1 MNYEQPHKIK
11 KFSHNDSQ
19 GSSQG
24 YHSADDG
31 FPFSQDSQ
39 GSSQGYHSA
48 DDGFP
53 FRQDSDTDNN
63 GELSQGYYSADDGV
77 PFSQN
82 SLSSLS
88 SFTAANEEEHIIN
101 TGSIPTNLY
110 NNDKEIIGYVLS
122 DESLESLKSN
132 ETDKWKN
139 TFVYNSKND
148 YVGEIEPPNILTGI
162 SGKKYEIFPG
172 NTPTGSHDAASGY
185 HEAAFNDSAYDFN
198 NNTNLNNECEQL
210 KSEIFM
216 VWNSFPPDE
225 YIDYYVGA
233 GNKYEM
239 LKLTS
244 FQASSTK
251 ILYFFTIPK
260 CKIDNNVII
269 IPANNIEVIK
279 NAITAAMRLNNGYSI
294 VNVDINDLL
303 FNVIENKD
311 YISTGHKNDKDLNAI
326 QKKDKAPRG
335 KLLETDPKKILF
347 IKNFLNNKEPYKLLQ
362 LVAKVDYINGN
373 QMCNITFY
381 YIHSIKTS
389 SFKAKKISTDKIEY
403 LKHYWLD
410 NNKNF
415 AVKNVVNSTN
425 PPFYSF
431 ALTQNDNS
439 ALNANFK
446 VYNQNEFNINTT
458 QFNQLLNKPHI
469 YLPYTNLST
478 YLNLLLSML
487 DKPHDIIGSRV
498 PCAAQ
503 QNCAGRAAR
512 HLHIYIEYLNTM
524 VLPGINAD
532 HKKQI
537 ITNLI
542 NFIRNFYLN
551 KHTSK
556 PTIGDYSYENIILY
570 SVCKF
575 YEEHMKTTENPCN
588 SWQSL
593 NTLEPLMY
601 NHIHSTINLDL
612 LYITNIQKNAI
623 QQNNKFSGNELID
636 SAHHTELIR
645 TNIDNGETNTKSN
658 TKKKSQKLPAQ
669 LDENTPTIIEFPE
682 NLKIIQIEC
691 EKFILTIHSYTTY
704 EINSTSPTEPLKVQK
719 KNNKQQTVV
728 TQSNSE
734 MYVVINVWFNI
745 HPIGNEYDMRNEV
758 PNGPLIRYEI
768 PIRNAPGCAQ
778 VYQGYHLNNEH
789 LNNLQ
794 QRFLGWLQN
803 SLTNK
808 SCINFFLVIMMDQ
821 LFNAK
826 SCQDDQNQLQVG
838 QIGTNYQINLN
849 IDNSNNNT
857 DIYIGMGGDL
867 LSAANA
873 INYYFAL
880 KEKGFNINNNSIVG
894 YLKDNNIIWASN
906 NRLCFSILKN
916 YQSAQS
922 IVNIISKKMNS
933 KNSKGGTKHIV
944 QYDGRPD
951 ILYGWLY
958 TKENFNMP
966 LEKLIDLFTPRY
978 KNNNSLSDV
987 YSIDFMIQLIQQ
999 LNVIK
1004 QQKQITEDII
1014 YENAM
1019 EILNGDKIKSD
1030 NIDLDENE
1038 IIMYNKLN
1046 EEYFNI
1052 IGKDLKTELTN
1063 KNLEETANNNI
1074 AMGIKNNTRLAL
1086 DEYVKPTAAMS
1097 AGFSKKRNN
1106 KKKTNKKRTNKKKTN
1121 KKRISKKK
1129 MKRAIFKTKKNN

>member
-1 MNYEQPHKIK
+1 MSYE
-11 KFSHNDSQ
+11 SQ
-19 GSSQG
+19 NKSSQ
-24 YHSADDG
+24 D
-31 FPFSQDSQ
+31 SQDSQ
-39 GSSQGYHSA
+39 GSQGYFDADDGLGLSKSDSFSDNNEQQHKKFKSSQDSQDSQGYFDA
-48 DDGFP
+48 NDGEHIMDS
-53 FRQDSDTDNN
+53 QD
-63 GELSQGYYSADDGV
+63 SQGYFDANDG
-77 PFSQN
+77 
-82 SLSSLS
+82 
-88 SFTAANEEEHIIN
+88 EHIIDA
-101 TGSIPTNLY
+101 GSIPTDLY
-110 NNDKEIIGYVLS
+110 NNDNNLIGYYVLS
-122 DESLESLKSN
+122 DEPLNSN
-132 ETDKWKN
+132 DSEKWQN
-139 TFVYNSKND
+139 TFVYNKNGK
-148 YVGEIEPPNILTGI
+148 YVGVLNAVNNPTILTGI
-162 SGKKYEIFPG
+162 SGKKYKIFM
-172 NTPTGSHDAASGY
+172 HDAASGY
-185 HEAAFNDSAYDFN
+185 HEAAFNSHDAVSGYTFDFN
-198 NNTNLNNECEQL
+198 NNTTLNNECEQL
-210 KSEIFM
+210 KPEIFM

-225 YIDYYVGA
+225 YIDYYAGT

-279 NAITAAMRLNNGYSI
+279 NAITAAMRLNNNGI

-311 YISTGHKNDKDLNAI
+311 YISTGYKDDKDLNAI
-326 QKKDKAPRG
+326 EKQNKSPRG
-335 KLLETDPKKILF
+335 KLQETDPKKKLF
-347 IKNFLNNKEPYKLLQ
+347 IKNFLNNKEPFKLLQ

-381 YIHSIKTS
+381 YIHSIKTT
-389 SFKAKKISTDKIEY
+389 SFKAKKISEDKIEY

-415 AVKNVVNSTN
+415 AVKDLVNSTN

-431 ALTQNDNS
+431 DLTQNDNS

-446 VYNQNEFNINTT
+446 VYESGNFIDIQK
-458 QFNQLLNKPHI
+458 FNQLLNKPHI
-469 YLPYTNLST
+469 YLRHTNLST

-503 QNCAGRAAR
+503 QNCAGIAAQ
-512 HLHIYIEYLNTM
+512 HLHIYIEYLITK
-524 VLPGINAD
+524 VLPVINDD
-532 HKKQI
+532 HKKQS
-537 ITNLI
+537 ITSLI
-542 NFIRNFYLN
+542 NFIRTFYLQ

-556 PTIGDYSYENIILY
+556 PKIGEYSYENIILY

-575 YEEHMKTTENPCN
+575 YEEHMKTTKNPCN

-601 NHIHSTINLDL
+601 DSLHSTINLDL

-636 SAHHTELIR
+636 SAHHTELI
-645 TNIDNGETNTKSN
+645 NTNTPGPG
-658 TKKKSQKLPAQ
+658 KKSASGKKPASGEQ
-669 LDENTPTIIEFPE
+669 ELKPTIIEFPE

-704 EINSTSPTEPLKVQK
+704 EIKTNSPTEPLTVPK
-719 KNNKQQTVV
+719 KNNKPQTVV

-745 HPIGNEYDMRNEV
+745 HPIGSEYDKIKQP

-778 VYQGYHLNNEH
+778 VYQGYHSNLQN
-789 LNNLQ
+789 LNNLSKY
-794 QRFLGWLQN
+794 FFDWLQKSGLPN
-803 SLTNK
+803 QS

-838 QIGTNYQINLN
+838 QIGTNYHIDLD
-849 IDNSNNNT
+849 IDNSNNET

-880 KEKGFNINNNSIVG
+880 KENGFNINNNSIVG

-906 NRLCFSILKN
+906 NMLCFFILKN
-916 YQSAQS
+916 SVAAQS

-933 KNSKGGTKHIV
+933 KNFKGGTKHIV

-951 ILYGWLY
+951 VLYGWLY

-987 YSIDFMIQLIQQ
+987 YSINFMIQLIQK

-1014 YENAM
+1014 YQTSM

-1106 KKKTNKKRTNKKKTN
+1106 KKKTNKKRTNKKRTN